1 VKLTLTPVKS
11 RLELIEE
18 LKICNKIFTSMKTID
33 FSYFIERY
41 NAGEMSDSEMNWF
54 QKELEGNEK
63 LRKETILR
71 KKTDLILDNQDIISL
86 RNKLSS
92 IEKRRESKIPVEN
105 KSKRSPMKYA
115 AVIAGIVVI
124 GSIALFSG
132 KNLTN
137 EELIDQYYKAYEPI
151 TNQRSLL
158 TESNNDLDL
167 AMEYYNAHDFRNA
180 AILFNKVVITN
191 PKDMQSTLLNGIS
204 NFENK
209 KYPDAKQSF
218 GNVIDD
224 NNNLYID
231 QAEWY
236 LALCYLNTNELVKAK
251 QLFEAIKKE
260 DGVYKND
267 ARKILR
273 KMN

>member
-1 VKLTLTPVKS
+1 
-11 RLELIEE
+11 
-18 LKICNKIFTSMKTID
+18 
-33 FSYFIERY
+33 
-41 NAGEMSDSEMNWF
+41 
-54 QKELEGNEK
+54 
-63 LRKETILR
+63 
-71 KKTDLILDNQDIISL
+71 
-86 RNKLSS
+86 
-92 IEKRRESKIPVEN
+92 
-105 KSKRSPMKYA
+105 MKYA
-115 AVIAGIVVI
+115 AVIAGILVI

-132 KNLTN
+132 KNLTS
-137 EELIDQYYKAYEPI
+137 EEIIDQYYKAYEPI

-167 AMEYYNAHDFRNA
+167 AMEYYSAHDFKNA
-180 AILFNKVVITN
+180 AILFSKVVISN

-209 KYPDAKQSF
+209 EYPEAKQSF

-251 QLFEAIKKE
+251 QLFEAIVKE
-260 DGVYKND
+260 EGIYKNG